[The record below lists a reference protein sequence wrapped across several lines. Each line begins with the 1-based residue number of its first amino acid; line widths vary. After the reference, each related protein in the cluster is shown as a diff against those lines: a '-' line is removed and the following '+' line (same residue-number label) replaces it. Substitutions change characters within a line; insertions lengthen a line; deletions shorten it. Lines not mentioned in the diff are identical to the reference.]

1 MRDERTIM
9 IVRIW
14 WKNQKNQA
22 DCNVPFMMAISN
34 NLGNYKIF

>member
-14 WKNQKNQA
+14 WKNQA
-22 DCNVPFMMAISN
+22 DCNVPFMMAIST